1 MYYRWIDTKKL
12 DWAVTE
18 IRERGRRAWAS
29 LDAEER
35 RAKAAADEKAEQE
48 REWQEYC
55 VKQRAFL
62 DEMKKKNRE
71 EGLRLAEVYRQR
83 EEARE
88 AERQMKKE
96 RARAAKAAEEAGDGK
111 GKYPRWTQ

>member
-1 MYYRWIDTKKL
+1 MYYRWIDTKKPE
-12 DWAVTE
+12 WAVTE

-55 VKQRAFL
+55 VKQWAFL
-62 DEMKKKNRE
+62 DEMNKENRE
-71 EGLRLAEVYRQR
+71 SQLWLAEVYQQR

-96 RARAAKAAEEAGDGK
+96 RARATKAAEEAGDGK

>member
-1 MYYRWIDTKKL
+1 MYYRWIDTKKP

-29 LDAEER
+29 LDVEER
-35 RAKAAADEKAEQE
+35 HAKAEAEEKAEQE

-62 DEMKKKNRE
+62 DEMKKKTEKRDYDWRRFTDSDRRPVR
-71 EGLRLAEVYRQR
+71 LRGR
-83 EEARE
+83 
-88 AERQMKKE
+88 
-96 RARAAKAAEEAGDGK
+96 
-111 GKYPRWTQ
+111 

>member
-1 MYYRWIDTKKL
+1 MYYRWIDKKKP

-35 RAKAAADEKAEQE
+35 RAKAAAEEKAEQE

-62 DEMKKKNRE
+62 DEMKKKN
-71 EGLRLAEVYRQR
+71 
-83 EEARE
+83 
-88 AERQMKKE
+88 
-96 RARAAKAAEEAGDGK
+96 
-111 GKYPRWTQ
+111 

>member
-1 MYYRWIDTKKL
+1 M
-12 DWAVTE
+12 AE
-18 IRERGRRAWAS
+18 SHARAWAS

-35 RAKAAADEKAEQE
+35 RAKAAEDEKAEQE

-62 DEMKKKNRE
+62 DEMKKETRE
-71 EGLRLAEVYRQR
+71 LQLRLAEVYRQR